1 MWIGAPWSGLPW
13 EIRQS
18 ILMVVVRDKHPGWAS
33 LASVCTEWQSVI
45 ETENLR
51 RITLDEDNIKGLQKN
66 ITKER
71 RNRVRHIHLNVRLL
85 PYECDRCRE
94 EEDTIEMGVNTG
106 FVIGPL
112 YKLLKVLSTWPER
125 QPGKGLKLELNAYS
139 DSDCLHW
146 YRHYYYGAPVQTWRS
161 LIPLHDPHHGWTS
174 GQRTETGLPTPA
186 PVVTSFVIRRSF
198 RRCILPSVLT
208 KILQMMPC
216 LEELIYEPW
225 RTWYYAYDVL
235 FHLDPDLVLDIDAPV
250 TTIRKLVIF
259 EHTNDELSVALNEL
273 PGYGNFQTQVIPII
287 TGAFAWASTVY
298 EEIWVSLLFDAKV
311 FFSCC
316 FENYTWWHLRSLCL
330 TSPALNS
337 GSPAEAAALLHD
349 AARVAMRMPMLH
361 TLVLWNG
368 EEQGQ
373 ACAFIYRASSTGP
386 SITWR
391 GTWDIGLYLTSVIV
405 DAWKAVVSQTGWED
419 ICVCSEPVKE
429 EIRFLGDAIYYL
441 RLPCQVIEP
450 QSLWEMRRE
459 ERMIV
464 PSSLTEVE

>member
-1 MWIGAPWSGLPW
+1 MPIKVAIDSMSVHPSTKRKPSATPRSAPHILLSQSADSKTMWIGAPWSGLPW

-174 GQRTETGLPTPA
+174 GQRTETGLPSYIWR
-186 PVVTSFVIRRSF
+186 VYGLIRG
-198 RRCILPSVLT
+198 V
-208 KILQMMPC
+208 
-216 LEELIYEPW
+216 
-225 RTWYYAYDVL
+225 
-235 FHLDPDLVLDIDAPV
+235 
-250 TTIRKLVIF
+250 
-259 EHTNDELSVALNEL
+259 
-273 PGYGNFQTQVIPII
+273 
-287 TGAFAWASTVY
+287 
-298 EEIWVSLLFDAKV
+298 
-311 FFSCC
+311 
-316 FENYTWWHLRSLCL
+316 
-330 TSPALNS
+330 
-337 GSPAEAAALLHD
+337 GS
-349 AARVAMRMPMLH
+349 
-361 TLVLWNG
+361 
-368 EEQGQ
+368 
-373 ACAFIYRASSTGP
+373 
-386 SITWR
+386 
-391 GTWDIGLYLTSVIV
+391 
-405 DAWKAVVSQTGWED
+405 
-419 ICVCSEPVKE
+419 
-429 EIRFLGDAIYYL
+429 
-441 RLPCQVIEP
+441 
-450 QSLWEMRRE
+450 
-459 ERMIV
+459 
-464 PSSLTEVE
+464 